1 MSLFL
6 LIQDKQKQI
15 DKSDFKN
22 IVDEFSRFGKRNIS
36 EKIFGNT
43 IMISAPI
50 WSQIATTFEDKNH
63 YIVLAGYIT
72 EYTGKEGNSK
82 ALLFN
87 NPCKCVSDEFLISGI
102 EMIRHF
108 KGIFSICIFQK
119 SSQNV
124 FVFNDHYGL
133 YPVFVYEDA
142 QTRILCNE
150 YEPIIKL
157 SQFNN
162 QIDKQSVFEYFT
174 AGSIQG
180 NRTFFKSI
188 TNLRPGHFTEITREH
203 LSINKLPENSTPRIF
218 NGSPDD
224 LADEFHTIFKRSV
237 HKRIALF
244 NNAKPL
250 ISLTG
255 GVDTRCITAEIP
267 EQYLKSFQ
275 FITMITPP
283 LQPETDSEF
292 VIANQIAKRMGLNLE
307 ARYFDYWNRD
317 FDKTFYNQL
326 RTDNPEYIF
335 TGHYGSEIYK
345 AEFFYLIPEKVKR
358 DFVEILGYPFYP
370 PKKQS
375 QKTWSQKLRSQ
386 LLFEEIF
393 NPDFL
398 KEIIPVEEII
408 DEEYKHFNNMN
419 KELHFTINLITR
431 SFFTNFWD
439 GTRGLNLCQPYMTS
453 QKFCCPFLDQD
464 LISFILQVP
473 YKYLGLG
480 NNKIYTGFV
489 ERCCHNLLDIPTNS
503 NYANHEGAVLKYFP
517 QKIKPYDVRNPKYKK
532 SFSLYLNDK
541 STWNTGVY
549 STGFKNFVKKTS
561 DLKDKYITRFIDFE
575 AWKKYSAL

>member
-1 MSLFL
+1 MSLSL

-15 DKSDFKN
+15 DKSDFK
-22 IVDEFSRFGKRNIS
+22 IVVDEFSRFGKRNIS
-36 EKIFGNT
+36 EKTFGNT
-43 IMISAPI
+43 MMISAPI

-72 EYTGKEGNSK
+72 EYTGKEENSK

-87 NPCKCVSDEFLISGI
+87 NPCKCISDEFLISGV

-133 YPVFVYEDA
+133 YPVFIYDDD

-188 TNLRPGHFTEITREH
+188 TNLRPGHFIKITGEH
-203 LSINKLPENSTPRIF
+203 LTVNKISESNNPENF
-218 NGSPDD
+218 KGSPDD
-224 LADEFHTIFKRSV
+224 LSAEFYTIFKRSV
-237 HKRIALF
+237 QKRIALF
-244 NNAKPL
+244 NSSNPL

-267 EQYLKSFQ
+267 EQYLKSLQ

-292 VIANQIAKRMGLNLE
+292 IIANQIAQRMELNHE
-307 ARYFDYWNRD
+307 ARYFDYWNQD
-317 FDKTFYNQL
+317 FDQTFFDKL
-326 RTDNPEYIF
+326 RSDTLEYRF

-345 AEFFYLIPEKVKR
+345 AEFFYLIPEKVR
-358 DFVEILGYPFYP
+358 QDFIKIMGYPFYP
-370 PKKQS
+370 PKKQL
-375 QKTWSQKLRSQ
+375 QKTRSQ
-386 LLFEEIF
+386 NLNSQAVFEGIF
-393 NPDFL
+393 NTDFL

-408 DEEYKHFNNMN
+408 DEEYKHFNNTN

-464 LISFILQVP
+464 LISFILQIP
-473 YKYLGLG
+473 YAFLGLG
-480 NNKIYTGFV
+480 KDKIYNGFV

-517 QKIKPYDVRNPKYKK
+517 QKVKSFDMRNPKYAAAYKNYRSAKNLK
-532 SFSLYLNDK
+532 SHEFFSTQFEK
-541 STWNTGVY
+541 
-549 STGFKNFVKKTS
+549 FVKRTNDHKNPHIS
-561 DLKDKYITRFIDFE
+561 RFIDFE
-575 AWKKYSAL
+575 AWKRYCSI